1 MIPCVYRFTD
11 NDIPGSGSGSLQDI
25 KSTGNCHPIKDCFTL
40 GYCLQLLNK
49 RRLEVAFGEVYNLQ
63 PVQMNQFRSYN
74 ATSNKL
80 FHSYAI
86 FENKNR
92 IVNNYLTKQQRNND

>member
-1 MIPCVYRFTD
+1 MSDAVRLSQQMFKLKEKVSDTQPLI
-11 NDIPGSGSGSLQDI
+11 
-25 KSTGNCHPIKDCFTL
+25 
-40 GYCLQLLNK
+40 K

-74 ATSNKL
+74 APSNKL

-86 FENKNR
+86 FEN
-92 IVNNYLTKQQRNND
+92 